1 MSTSLDAPS
10 SERARTGSHPTAP
23 WLLPLLRRLHFYA
36 GLFVGPFLVVAAL
49 TGALYVF
56 TLQLEREVY
65 AEALTGTTAAQPLTL
80 DQQVAAARRAT
91 GTEESPVNVRPASEG
106 GTTRVMFADPA
117 LERGES
123 RAVFVDPGTGRVTGE
138 MTVYGTSGALPLR
151 TTIDRLHR
159 DLLLGETGRLYSEL
173 AASWLGVLAL
183 SGVVLVVLHRRRV
196 ARGRRARVALVPRPG
211 EANAYRRTRSWHTAT
226 GVWLAVGLLFLAAS
240 GLTWSAYAGENVSQL
255 RTALGWTTPKV
266 STELGGGSSAPG
278 DEHAEH
284 HGHGHRAAAGPGSFD
299 AVLATARGA
308 GLDADVVEIK
318 PPAAEGAAWTVAEN
332 VCSWPTQV
340 DSVAVD
346 PQRPTVTDHVRF
358 SEWGL
363 PAKLTQWAI
372 AAHMVLLFG
381 LANQLV
387 LLGLALAVV
396 VLVVSGYTM
405 WWWRRPTRAPGVAFG
420 PLPSR
425 GALRAAPAWVWALVG
440 LGALAVGLFLPV
452 LGLSLLCFLAVDL
465 LLGLRARRRPTG
477 SEEPT
482 GTSNA
487 GATPAQGGTAP
498 DDTVRSTS
506 H

>member
-1 MSTSLDAPS
+1 VSFRPVIERYFTMSTSLDAPS

-56 TLQLEREVY
+56 TPQLEREVY

-332 VCSWPTQV
+332 V
-340 DSVAVD
+340 
-346 PQRPTVTDHVRF
+346 RF

-372 AAHMVLLFG
+372 AAHMGLLFG

-405 WWWRRPTRAPGVAFG
+405 WWRRRPTRAPGVAFAL
-420 PLPSR
+420 LPPR

-452 LGLSLLCFLAVDL
+452 LGLSLLGFLAVDL
-465 LLGLRARRRPTG
+465 LLGLRARRRPAG
-477 SEEPT
+477 SEPT
-482 GTSNA
+482 GTSDA